1 MKDFEARLRRFFY
14 DPDEDV
20 TGLLDLGDSAPD
32 AAPVSQEEPPE
43 EFLGFL
49 LGEERFLVPLISVRE
64 VGKVP
69 RLTEVPHGPDPL
81 VGVMNLR
88 GELLPVYD
96 AAAGLGLVEATRD
109 LASPLAS
116 APPRPMRV
124 VVVHVPPEAAGL
136 VVDGL
141 LGVIR
146 LPYSAFQSPGP
157 GIGQRG
163 GRAAVVALAHHEGQ
177 LHCLLDPHELL
188 P

>member
-1 MKDFEARLRRFFY
+1 MDDFEARLRRFFY

-20 TGLLDLGDSAPD
+20 SGLLDLGDTTLDVVPAE
-32 AAPVSQEEPPE
+32 AQEPPE

-49 LGEERFLVPLISVRE
+49 LGDERFLVPLISVRE

-69 RLTEVPHGPDPL
+69 RLTEVPHSPEAL

-96 AAAGLGLVEATRD
+96 AAAGLGIVEAPRD
-109 LASPLAS
+109 LASPQA
-116 APPRPMRV
+116 ATPPREMRV

-146 LPYSAFQSPGP
+146 LPYHAFQSPGP
-157 GIGQRG
+157 GVGQRG
-163 GRAAVVALAHHEGQ
+163 GRAAIVALAHHEGR
-177 LHCLLDPHELL
+177 LHCLLDPQELL